1 MKMNNLIIDI
11 SYHNGQVD
19 LSKAKESISGVIARC
34 SYGWSDKNIDK
45 QWSNNA
51 SQANKLGIPLF
62 AYHFCYARNESEAK
76 KEANLALKAC
86 SNYNVSVI
94 YYDLEYSDYQ
104 GSLSNEMYYKI
115 AKSFCDEIVKSRIC
129 CWYLC

>member
-34 SYGWSDKNIDK
+34 SFGWSDKNIDK

-86 SNYNVSVI
+86 GNYDVSVI
-94 YYDLEYSDYQ
+94 YYDLEYSDY
-104 GSLSNEMYYKI
+104 
-115 AKSFCDEIVKSRIC
+115 
-129 CWYLC
+129 

>member
-34 SYGWSDKNIDK
+34 SFGWSDKNIDK

-51 SQANKLGIPLF
+51 HRPIN
-62 AYHFCYARNESEAK
+62 
-76 KEANLALKAC
+76 
-86 SNYNVSVI
+86 
-94 YYDLEYSDYQ
+94 
-104 GSLSNEMYYKI
+104 
-115 AKSFCDEIVKSRIC
+115 
-129 CWYLC
+129 

>member
-62 AYHFCYARNESEAK
+62 AYHFAMREMKVKQKRSKFSIES
-76 KEANLALKAC
+76 
-86 SNYNVSVI
+86 
-94 YYDLEYSDYQ
+94 
-104 GSLSNEMYYKI
+104 M
-115 AKSFCDEIVKSRIC
+115 
-129 CWYLC
+129 

>member
-1 MKMNNLIIDI
+1 MNNLIIDI

-34 SYGWSDKNIDK
+34 SFGWSDKNIDK

-62 AYHFCYARNESEAK
+62 
-76 KEANLALKAC
+76 
-86 SNYNVSVI
+86 

-115 AKSFCDEIVKSRIC
+115 AKAFCDEIEKAGYAVGIYANQDWFKTKLVNQGFSAWTLWIAN
-129 CWYLC
+129 YGSNN

>member
-1 MKMNNLIIDI
+1 MNNLIIDI

-51 SQANKLGIPLF
+51 SQANKL
-62 AYHFCYARNESEAK
+62 
-76 KEANLALKAC
+76 
-86 SNYNVSVI
+86 
-94 YYDLEYSDYQ
+94 
-104 GSLSNEMYYKI
+104 
-115 AKSFCDEIVKSRIC
+115 
-129 CWYLC
+129 